1 MTLTVVVGSYHLLL
15 EPTEVTSC
23 ASKSMKELRF
33 ATPSRLYV
41 YDTILQLLTQDLQ
54 DVAAEFTKFI
64 QEKNAVVRPRHFARQ
79 QCRPMPLFVK
89 NVPHMTMH
97 GHERAKLAREPGDVF
112 YETGADQVR
121 SGDRVP
127 EEPGLGSRW
136 TKRCSRR

>member
-41 YDTILQLLTQDLQ
+41 YDTILQLLAQDLQ

-97 GHERAKLAREPGDVF
+97 W
-112 YETGADQVR
+112 YESKSLQESPVTFFTRPA
-121 SGDRVP
+121 P
-127 EEPGLGSRW
+127 IKFAAATGSRG
-136 TKRCSRR
+136 SPA